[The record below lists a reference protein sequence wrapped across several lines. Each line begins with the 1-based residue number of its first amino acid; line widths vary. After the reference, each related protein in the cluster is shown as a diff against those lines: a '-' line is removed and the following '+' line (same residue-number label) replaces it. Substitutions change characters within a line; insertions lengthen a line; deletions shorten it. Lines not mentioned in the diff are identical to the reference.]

1 MRLALVVWLGL
12 AVLPLRL
19 EAQDFWRHWGDGQA
33 ELSGY
38 RLTQPRYGA
47 PRSGTAVMIY
57 VTEPF
62 SDSLRVK
69 ADPDKHPASDTYPVM
84 KLNAVR
90 HFQTGIYD
98 YSVMTSSFARVAAG
112 WPVAKLSFSSQE
124 WCGHVYHQLL
134 PRGGRVAGLS
144 HSYFDGEADG
154 REDLALPDGGVF
166 ADQLPILLRGLLGAY
181 LEPGQNRR
189 VPYLPS
195 LLSARLEHT
204 PLAWGQARIERAA
217 GPVSVQ
223 VPAGKF
229 EANRFSVAVDGGPT
243 WTYDFETQY
252 PFRLLRWASD
262 RGEEAV
268 LLRSARLAYWK
279 LNAPGGEKYLKDLG
293 LR

>member
-1 MRLALVVWLGL
+1 MRLGLSIPMGL
-12 AVLPLRL
+12 ALLAWPL
-19 EAQDFWRHWGDGQA
+19 EAQDFWKHWGDGQA
-33 ELSGY
+33 ELGGY

-47 PRSGTAVMIY
+47 PRAGTAVMIY
-57 VTEPF
+57 VTEEF

-69 ADPDKHPASDTYPVM
+69 ADPGQHPPADTFAVL
-84 KLNAVR
+84 KLNAIR

-98 YSVMTSSFARVAAG
+98 YSVMTSAFARIAAG

-134 PRGGRVAGLS
+134 PRGGRLGGLS
-144 HSYFDGEADG
+144 HSYFDGEADNHD
-154 REDLALPDGGVF
+154 DLPMPAGGVM
-166 ADQLPILLRGLLGAY
+166 ADQLPILLRGWLGAY
-181 LEPGQNRR
+181 LAPGESRS
-189 VPYLPS
+189 VPYLPA

-204 PLAWGQARIERAA
+204 PLAWGQARIQREAK
-217 GPVSVQ
+217 PVSVH
-223 VPAGKF
+223 VPAGSF
-229 EANRFSVAVDGGPT
+229 EATRFSVAVNGGPT
-243 WTYDFETQY
+243 FTYDFESQPPY
-252 PFRLLRWASD
+252 RLLRWATD